1 MVGLPAMVFAY
12 YHRLSAAQRRTYRKS
27 DACAAIALTDVAAL
41 QPRASAVAD
50 ALRDGERAAVHA
62 ASQVLV
68 DALVA
73 QLGAPPVR
81 LRVLTSRPHDADSEL
96 HGLYE
101 PLEGRR
107 VATISVWMHTAKR
120 RRVVAFRTYLRTLLH
135 ELCHHLDYELL
146 GLDESFHTEGFYK
159 RESSLFNQLVP
170 PRA

>member
-1 MVGLPAMVFAY
+1 MVFAY
-12 YHRLSAAQRRTYRKS
+12 YNRLNAAQRRTYRKS
-27 DACAAIALTDVAAL
+27 DACTAISLTDATAL
-41 QPRASAVAD
+41 QPRASAIAE
-50 ALRDGERAAVHA
+50 ALRGGERASVHV
-62 ASQVLV
+62 ASQTLV
-68 DALVA
+68 DAITA

-101 PLEGRR
+101 PVDGNRAAR
-107 VATISVWMHTAKR
+107 ISVWMLTAKQ

-135 ELCHHLDYELL
+135 ELCHHLDYELF

-170 PRA
+170 GAPAQARA